1 MTGGRSVGSVAEVK
15 MNVVQGSAAVFSNK
29 EKDELTI
36 VMDGFRIALTGN
48 EARALSSALSQG
60 LSELN
65 NHNTERPSLAPRDAS
80 RPAYHN
86 AMQTPFGATR
96 QASERVG
103 TTTKRDREPG
113 SGHGDEPRSVQ
124 TRMLEA
130 TNAGVIVIDPFEA
143 DNPIVFAN
151 AAAATMTGY
160 GVSELVGQSSLVL
173 FGPTS
178 DAKVVESVR
187 RAFANQQA
195 MTATV
200 TCYRKDGTPFWVKL
214 GISPVRGADGKL
226 AGFIGAFFDISEQK
240 QIEQEARRARAAA
253 ERANQAKSE
262 FIAGISHDVRTA
274 LTGLIGFTNLL
285 LSENLTAEQRRYA
298 TLAREAGNSL
308 LAVIN
313 NVLDLS
319 KIEAGKLELA
329 ESDFGVIELAVSC
342 HAAVWQAAREKGL
355 DLNFV
360 LKPDVPNMVRGD
372 PDRIRR
378 VLLNLLTNA
387 IKFTEKGNV
396 VLSLSR
402 AEEGTDSNVLRFS
415 VTDTGVGIAK
425 EKQDLLFRQ
434 FSQIEGSA
442 SQASTG
448 TGLGLA
454 ISKTLVQ
461 QMGGT
466 IGVTSTPGVGSQF
479 WFTLPF
485 KPPAGAGAKQA
496 SGIPLQRA
504 RVLIAED
511 TPINQE
517 LMVTLLKKA
526 GHEVELVTNGEAA
539 VEAVRRTPFDLVLM
553 DLQLPRMD
561 GFGATR
567 AIRALEGKIGEIPII
582 ALTARA
588 SSKDVEECLA
598 AGMNDHLPK
607 PIDALAL
614 LSTVDRWTKVARPA
628 GARTRRPETDHT
640 PIHDEAMLR
649 DLESHL
655 GREKV
660 ASMVAMAGE
669 DIPRRLDRIYRRLA
683 DPEFGGQQA
692 HELVSI
698 AGNLGFTEL
707 VARSRRFI
715 EVCNEGDG
723 EGVRAA
729 YHDLKAAGD
738 RAISVM
744 RGISQGFL
752 GR

>member
-1 MTGGRSVGSVAEVK
+1 MH
-15 MNVVQGSAAVFSNK
+15 VVRGSAAVFSDQ
-29 EKDELTI
+29 EKDQLTI
-36 VMDGFRIALTGN
+36 LMDGFRIALTGT
-48 EARALSSALSQG
+48 EAKTLSSALSQG
-60 LSELN
+60 LAQLN
-65 NHNTERPSLAPRDAS
+65 NHNVENSAS
-80 RPAYHN
+80 AQRESAAIHHN
-86 AMQTPFGATR
+86 AMQPTFAPAPPAGERLATIK
-96 QASERVG
+96 
-103 TTTKRDREPG
+103 KRAIETANSRTSHE
-113 SGHGDEPRSVQ
+113 EPRGVQ
-124 TRMLEA
+124 MRMLEA
-130 TNAGVIVIDPFEA
+130 MNAGVIFIDPHESEK
-143 DNPIVFAN
+143 PIVFAN
-151 AAAATMTGY
+151 ATAAAMMGY
-160 GVSELVGQSSLVL
+160 DVSELVGRSSNIL
-173 FGPTS
+173 FGPLS
-178 DAKVVESVR
+178 DSSVLDR
-187 RAFANQQA
+187 IRHAFDEQQA
-195 MTATV
+195 ITV
-200 TCYRKDGTPFWVKL
+200 VLTCYRKDSSSFWAKL
-214 GISPVRGADGKL
+214 GISPVKSSDGKL
-226 AGFIGAFFDISEQK
+226 AGFISTFLDISEEK
-240 QIEQEARRARAAA
+240 KMEEEARRARTVA

-262 FIAGISHDVRTA
+262 FIASISHDVRTA

-285 LSENLTAEQRRYA
+285 LGENLSGEQRRYA
-298 TLAREAGNSL
+298 MLAREAGNSL

-319 KIEAGKLELA
+319 KIEAGKLELT

-387 IKFTEKGNV
+387 IKFTDKGSV

-402 AEEGTDSNVLRFS
+402 AEEGTGNNVLKFS

-434 FSQIEGSA
+434 FSQIEGGA
-442 SQASTG
+442 SQASAG

-454 ISKTLVQ
+454 ISKSLVQ

-479 WFTLPF
+479 WFALPF
-485 KPPAGAGAKQA
+485 RAPLGAGAKQA
-496 SGIPLQRA
+496 ATGSLQRA
-504 RVLIAED
+504 RILIAED

-539 VEAVRRTPFDLVLM
+539 LDAVRRGRFDLVLM

-561 GFGATR
+561 GFAATR
-567 AIRALEGKIGEIPII
+567 AIRALEGNKGRIPVI

-607 PIDALAL
+607 PIDALML
-614 LSTVDRWTKVARPA
+614 LSAVDRWITLAKPEEERARNQETP
-628 GARTRRPETDHT
+628 GAAV
-640 PIHDEAMLR
+640 HDEAMLR
-649 DLESHL
+649 DLETHL

-660 ASMVAMAGE
+660 VSMVAMAGQ
-669 DIPRRLDRIYRRLA
+669 DIPRRLERIYRRLA
-683 DPEFGGQQA
+683 DPEFGRQQA

-707 VARSRRFI
+707 VARSRRFM
-715 EVCNEGDG
+715 ETCGGGDSAAL
-723 EGVRAA
+723 RAA
-729 YHDLKAAGD
+729 YEDLKAAAD
-738 RAISVM
+738 RAVSVM
-744 RGISQGFL
+744 RGISL
-752 GR
+752 ETWGR

>member
-1 MTGGRSVGSVAEVK
+1 MQ
-15 MNVVQGSAAVFSNK
+15 VVRGSAAVFSDH
-29 EKDELTI
+29 EKDQLTI
-36 VMDGFRIALTGN
+36 LMDGFRIALTGN
-48 EARALSSALSQG
+48 EAKALSSALAQG
-60 LSELN
+60 LAQLH
-65 NHNTERPSLAPRDAS
+65 NHNMESATSSQRDA
-80 RPAYHN
+80 PPGTHHN
-86 AMQTPFGATR
+86 AMQSPFGTAPPTG
-96 QASERVG
+96 ERIS
-103 TTTKRDREPG
+103 TATKRGVGAANSRI
-113 SGHGDEPRSVQ
+113 HHDEPRSVQ
-124 TRMLEA
+124 MRMLEA
-130 TNAGVIVIDPFEA
+130 TNAGVIFIDPH
-143 DNPIVFAN
+143 DSNNPVVFTN
-151 AAAATMTGY
+151 AAAATMMGY
-160 GVSELVGQSSLVL
+160 DLTDLVGRSSDIL
-173 FGPTS
+173 FGPLS
-178 DAKVVESVR
+178 DSKVVDSIR
-187 RAFANQQA
+187 DAFAKEQA
-195 MTATV
+195 VTAAL
-200 TCYRKDGTPFWVKL
+200 TCYRKDGSTFWTKL
-214 GISPVRGADGKL
+214 GISPVRGADGTL

-240 QIEQEARRARAAA
+240 LIEEEARRARAAA

-262 FIAGISHDVRTA
+262 FIASISHDVRTA

-285 LSENLTAEQRRYA
+285 LGENLTGEQRRYA
-298 TLAREAGNSL
+298 MLAREAGNSL

-319 KIEAGKLELA
+319 KIEAGKLELS

-402 AEEGTDSNVLRFS
+402 AEEGTSSNMLRFS
-415 VTDTGVGIAK
+415 VTDTGVGIPK
-425 EKQDLLFRQ
+425 EKQDLLFHQ
-434 FSQIEGSA
+434 FSQIEGGA
-442 SQASTG
+442 SQASGG

-454 ISKTLVQ
+454 ISKSLVQ

-485 KPPAGAGAKQA
+485 RPPAGAGAKQA
-496 SGIPLQRA
+496 AAGPARRA
-504 RVLIAED
+504 HILIAED

-539 VEAVRRTPFDLVLM
+539 VAAVRRGGFDLVLM

-561 GFGATR
+561 GFAATR
-567 AIRALEGKIGEIPII
+567 AIRALEGEMCRIPVV

-588 SSKDVEECLA
+588 SSRDVDECLA

-607 PIDALAL
+607 PIDALML
-614 LSTVDRWTKVARPA
+614 LSTVDRWVKVVKPADEPARHQK
-628 GARTRRPETDHT
+628 EDHVAV
-640 PIHDEAMLR
+640 HDKAMLR

-669 DIPRRLDRIYRRLA
+669 DIPRRLDRIYRRLGDA
-683 DPEFGGQQA
+683 EFGRQQA

-698 AGNLGFTEL
+698 AGNLGFVEL

-715 EVCNEGDG
+715 DMCNEGNG
-723 EGVRAA
+723 AGVRAA
-729 YHDLKAAGD
+729 YQDLKAAGD
-738 RAISVM
+738 RAISIM
-744 RGISQGFL
+744 RGISQESWGP
-752 GR
+752 

>member
-1 MTGGRSVGSVAEVK
+1 V
-15 MNVVQGSAAVFSNK
+15 VFSDQ
-29 EKDELTI
+29 EKDQLTI
-36 VMDGFRIALTGN
+36 LMDGFRIALTGN
-48 EARALSSALSQG
+48 EAKALSSALSQG
-60 LSELN
+60 LAQLN
-65 NHNTERPSLAPRDAS
+65 NHNMESPSSAHQDVTTA
-80 RPAYHN
+80 AYHN
-86 AMQTPFGATR
+86 AMQSSFGTAPP
-96 QASERVG
+96 AGERVG
-103 TTTKRDREPG
+103 KRGIAAANSSIHHE
-113 SGHGDEPRSVQ
+113 EPRSVQ
-124 TRMLEA
+124 MRMVEA
-130 TNAGVIVIDPFEA
+130 TNAGVIFIDPHDP
-143 DNPIVFAN
+143 DNPVVFAN
-151 AAAATMTGY
+151 AAAAAMTGY
-160 GVSELVGQSSLVL
+160 ETSELAGQSSDVL
-173 FGPTS
+173 FGPLS
-178 DAKVVESVR
+178 DSKAVDSFHH
-187 RAFANQQA
+187 AFDKQQA
-195 MTATV
+195 IAATLI
-200 TCYRKDGTPFWVKL
+200 CYRKDGSTFWAKL
-214 GISPVRGADGKL
+214 GISPVRSADGKL

-240 QIEQEARRARAAA
+240 QMEEEARRARTAA

-262 FIAGISHDVRTA
+262 FIASISHDVRTA

-285 LSENLTAEQRRYA
+285 LGENLTGEQRRYA
-298 TLAREAGNSL
+298 MLAREAGNSL

-319 KIEAGKLELA
+319 KIEAGKLELT

-402 AEEGTDSNVLRFS
+402 AEEGTSSNVLKFS

-425 EKQDLLFRQ
+425 EKQDLLFHQ
-434 FSQIEGSA
+434 FSQIEGGTG
-442 SQASTG
+442 QASGG

-454 ISKTLVQ
+454 ISKSLVQ

-479 WFTLPF
+479 WFTLPYR
-485 KPPAGAGAKQA
+485 PPASAGAKQA
-496 SGIPLQRA
+496 AAGTAQRA
-504 RVLIAED
+504 RILIAED

-526 GHEVELVTNGEAA
+526 GHEVELVTSGEAA
-539 VEAVRRTPFDLVLM
+539 VAAVQRGRFDLVLM

-561 GFGATR
+561 GFAATR
-567 AIRALEGKIGEIPII
+567 AIRALEGDIGRIPVI

-588 SSKDVEECLA
+588 SSKDVDDCLA

-607 PIDALAL
+607 PIDALTL
-614 LSTVDRWTKVARPA
+614 LSTVDRWTKLAKGQRDDVRN
-628 GARTRRPETDHT
+628 RETDRAFV
-640 PIHDEAMLR
+640 HDEAMLR

-660 ASMVAMAGE
+660 ASMVAMAEE
-669 DIPRRLDRIYRRLA
+669 DIPRRLERIYRRLA
-683 DPEFGGQQA
+683 DPEFGRHQA

-715 EVCNEGDG
+715 EMCSEGDG
-723 EGVRAA
+723 AGVRAA
-729 YHDLKAAGD
+729 YEDLKAAGD

-744 RGISQGFL
+744 RGISQESW

>member
-1 MTGGRSVGSVAEVK
+1 MVGGGPCWPAEVK
-15 MNVVQGSAAVFSNK
+15 MHVVRGNAAVFSDQ
-29 EKDELTI
+29 EKDQLTI
-36 VMDGFRIALTGN
+36 LMDGFRIALTGA
-48 EARALSSALSQG
+48 EAKALSAALSQG
-60 LSELN
+60 LAQLN
-65 NHNTERPSLAPRDAS
+65 NYNIESPSSPQVEASRADHHNTMQPTVATAPERGERIGTAKKHGVETASSRAP
-80 RPAYHN
+80 HEE
-86 AMQTPFGATR
+86 G
-96 QASERVG
+96 
-103 TTTKRDREPG
+103 
-113 SGHGDEPRSVQ
+113 RSVQ
-124 TRMLEA
+124 MRMLEA
-130 TNAGVIVIDPFEA
+130 MNAGVIFIDPHEA
-143 DNPIVFAN
+143 DKPIIFAN
-151 AAAATMTGY
+151 ATAAAMTGY
-160 GVSELVGQSSLVL
+160 DQRELVGQSSRVL
-173 FGPTS
+173 FGHMS
-178 DAKVVESVR
+178 DSKVVESIH
-187 RAFANQQA
+187 RAFDEQEAI
-195 MTATV
+195 TAILA
-200 TCYRKDGTPFWVKL
+200 CYRKDSSSFWAKL
-214 GISPVRGADGKL
+214 GISPVKSADGKL
-226 AGFIGAFFDISEQK
+226 AGFIGAFFDISEEK
-240 QIEQEARRARAAA
+240 QMEQEARRGRVVA

-262 FIAGISHDVRTA
+262 FIASISHDVRTA

-285 LSENLTAEQRRYA
+285 LGETLTSEQRRYA
-298 TLAREAGNSL
+298 MLAREAGNSL
-308 LAVIN
+308 LGVIN

-387 IKFTEKGNV
+387 IKFTDKGSV

-402 AEEGTDSNVLRFS
+402 AEERSSSNVLKFS

-434 FSQIEGSA
+434 FSQIEGGT
-442 SQASTG
+442 SQSSSG

-454 ISKTLVQ
+454 ISKSLVQ

-485 KPPAGAGAKQA
+485 RPPAAIGAKQA
-496 SGIPLQRA
+496 VAGSVQRA
-504 RVLIAED
+504 RILIAED

-526 GHEVELVTNGEAA
+526 GHDVELVTNGEAA
-539 VEAVRRTPFDLVLM
+539 LAAVRRGRFDLVLM

-561 GFGATR
+561 GFAATR
-567 AIRALEGKIGEIPII
+567 AIRALEGDKGRIPVI

-588 SSKDVEECLA
+588 SSKDVEECLG

-607 PIDALAL
+607 PIDALML
-614 LSTVDRWTKVARPA
+614 LSTVDRWIKLAKPED
-628 GARTRRPETDHT
+628 RRAWNQPPFHT
-640 PIHDEAMLR
+640 AVHDDAMLR
-649 DLESHL
+649 DLEAHL

-660 ASMVAMAGE
+660 ATMVAMAGE
-669 DIPRRLDRIYRRLA
+669 DIPRRIERIYRRLA
-683 DPEFGGQQA
+683 DPEFGRQQA

-707 VARSRRFI
+707 VARSRRFM
-715 EVCNEGDG
+715 ETCGKDDG
-723 EGVRAA
+723 AALHAA
-729 YHDLKAAGD
+729 YEDLKTAGD
-738 RAISVM
+738 RAMSVM
-744 RGISQGFL
+744 RGILKSWGH
-752 GR
+752 